1 MVYPI
6 DENIYQGGI
15 PCLEYLTS
23 EQAELINK
31 NSNTVKFNK
40 KDIVF
45 KQNTRTSH
53 VMFVQSGLIKIYKEG
68 RNKKVI
74 IFKIVTPGH
83 FLANISIFGEDTF
96 RYSASAIENAEI
108 LFIDI
113 ACFKEVME
121 QNGRFALLLIQLLSA
136 DNLYF
141 FDKLMAQNQKQLP
154 GRVADIILYF
164 SKQIF
169 NSNSFEFP
177 MSRTELAE
185 LAGTTKESFIRTLT
199 EFKNDK
205 IIDIEGKNVK
215 INSLSIIETLSKLG

>member
-121 QNGRFALLLIQLLSA
+121 QNGRFAILLIQLLSA

-215 INSLSIIETLSKLG
+215 INSLNIIETLSKLG